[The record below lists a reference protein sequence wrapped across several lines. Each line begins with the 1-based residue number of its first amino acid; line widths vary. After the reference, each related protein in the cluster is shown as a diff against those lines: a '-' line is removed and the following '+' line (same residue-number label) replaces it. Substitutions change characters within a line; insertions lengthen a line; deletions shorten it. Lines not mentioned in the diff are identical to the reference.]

1 MPAPFYKEIEMKVW
15 FCWAWIALIG
25 IGLISVIFVGI
36 LVTHTN
42 VMGIEA
48 NYLAVDIW
56 ALLIS
61 ILATLNIICCFHDFY
76 YQLQNQK
83 KR

>member
-1 MPAPFYKEIEMKVW
+1 MKVW

-25 IGLISVIFVGI
+25 IGLIGVIFVGI
-36 LVTHTN
+36 LVDHTDL
-42 VMGIEA
+42 MGVEA
-48 NYLAVDIW
+48 SYLAVDIW

-61 ILATLNIICCFHDFY
+61 ILALLNVIWCFRDFY
-76 YQLQNQK
+76 YQFKNQK